1 MNVDFG
7 RTARDY
13 ARYRTVFPAELFA
26 RLAALNVGLPGHR
39 VVDLGTGT
47 GVLARGFA
55 AAGCRVT
62 GVDVAPEMLAQTRD
76 QDADIGLAVTY
87 RLAAA
92 EDTGL
97 PAHAWDVVS
106 AGQSWHW
113 FDRPRAAAEA
123 RRLLVEDGALALC
136 YRDYVTTP
144 GSVAAASEELVL
156 AYHPGWPLAKG
167 IDNHPEW
174 IHDLD
179 AAGFDHVETFGFDI
193 TVEFTHEQWRGRM
206 RSSNGVAASLP
217 AAAVAA
223 FDVDL
228 ARLLRERFPQ
238 EPLTVPHRI
247 WGLVARC
254 GRPPS
259 H

>member
-1 MNVDFG
+1 M
-7 RTARDY
+7 
-13 ARYRTVFPAELFA
+13 
-26 RLAALNVGLPGHR
+26 
-39 VVDLGTGT
+39 
-47 GVLARGFA
+47 
-55 AAGCRVT
+55 
-62 GVDVAPEMLAQTRD
+62 
-76 QDADIGLAVTY
+76 TY
-87 RLAAA
+87 WLAAA

-106 AGQSWHW
+106 AGQCWHW

-123 RRLLVEDGALALC
+123 RRLLAEDGVLAIC

-144 GSVAAASEELVL
+144 GSVAAASEELVP
-156 AYHPGWPLAKG
+156 AHHPGWPLAKG
-167 IDNHPEW
+167 IDSHPER
-174 IHDLD
+174 IHDLGT
-179 AAGFDHVETFGFDI
+179 AGFDHVETFTFSI

-223 FDVDL
+223 FDSDL
-228 ARLLRERFPQ
+228 ARLLRQRFPQ

-254 GRPPS
+254 GRRQP